1 MNDQKPQIIIREYA
15 RNYGS
20 LSIIF
25 GFIGIFIL
33 SFLLSPIAFI
43 FGILALTNKEYIAGI
58 IGILFSIF
66 GVLTSPLLMA
76 LIYMPT
82 ITYIHFASF
91 FDMNIDEQVSV
102 HQILKHQRDEIVS
115 IDPTVEAFNLG
126 ANDGIAAGQSV
137 FHLHI
142 HLFPR
147 RVGDIENPRGGVRG
161 VIPSKQKYVKK

>member
-1 MNDQKPQIIIREYA
+1 MNDQKPQIIIREYV

-82 ITYIHFASF
+82 ITYIH
-91 FDMNIDEQVSV
+91 N
-102 HQILKHQRDEIVS
+102 
-115 IDPTVEAFNLG
+115 
-126 ANDGIAAGQSV
+126 
-137 FHLHI
+137 
-142 HLFPR
+142 
-147 RVGDIENPRGGVRG
+147 G
-161 VIPSKQKYVKK
+161 VIL

>member
-1 MNDQKPQIIIREYA
+1 MNDQKTQIIIREYA

-43 FGILALTNKEYIAGI
+43 FGILAVINKEYIAGI

-82 ITYIHFASF
+82 ITYMHNG
-91 FDMNIDEQVSV
+91 MM
-102 HQILKHQRDEIVS
+102 L
-115 IDPTVEAFNLG
+115 
-126 ANDGIAAGQSV
+126 
-137 FHLHI
+137 
-142 HLFPR
+142 
-147 RVGDIENPRGGVRG
+147 
-161 VIPSKQKYVKK
+161 

>member
-1 MNDQKPQIIIREYA
+1 MNDQKPQIIIREYV

-82 ITYIHFASF
+82 ITYIH
-91 FDMNIDEQVSV
+91 N
-102 HQILKHQRDEIVS
+102 
-115 IDPTVEAFNLG
+115 
-126 ANDGIAAGQSV
+126 
-137 FHLHI
+137 
-142 HLFPR
+142 
-147 RVGDIENPRGGVRG
+147 GVML
-161 VIPSKQKYVKK
+161 

>member
-1 MNDQKPQIIIREYA
+1 MNGQKPQIIIREYV
-15 RNYGS
+15 RTYGS

-82 ITYIHFASF
+82 ITYIH
-91 FDMNIDEQVSV
+91 N
-102 HQILKHQRDEIVS
+102 
-115 IDPTVEAFNLG
+115 
-126 ANDGIAAGQSV
+126 GIM
-137 FHLHI
+137 L
-142 HLFPR
+142 
-147 RVGDIENPRGGVRG
+147 
-161 VIPSKQKYVKK
+161 

>member
-1 MNDQKPQIIIREYA
+1 MNNQKPQIIIREYV

-82 ITYIHFASF
+82 ITYIH
-91 FDMNIDEQVSV
+91 N
-102 HQILKHQRDEIVS
+102 
-115 IDPTVEAFNLG
+115 
-126 ANDGIAAGQSV
+126 
-137 FHLHI
+137 
-142 HLFPR
+142 
-147 RVGDIENPRGGVRG
+147 GVML
-161 VIPSKQKYVKK
+161 

>member
-1 MNDQKPQIIIREYA
+1 MNDQKPQIIIREYV

-43 FGILALTNKEYIAGI
+43 FGTLALTNKEYIAGI

-76 LIYMPT
+76 LIHMPT
-82 ITYIHFASF
+82 ITYIH
-91 FDMNIDEQVSV
+91 N
-102 HQILKHQRDEIVS
+102 
-115 IDPTVEAFNLG
+115 
-126 ANDGIAAGQSV
+126 
-137 FHLHI
+137 
-142 HLFPR
+142 
-147 RVGDIENPRGGVRG
+147 GVML
-161 VIPSKQKYVKK
+161 

>member
-1 MNDQKPQIIIREYA
+1 MNNQKPQIIIREYV

-76 LIYMPT
+76 LIHMPT
-82 ITYIHFASF
+82 ITYIH
-91 FDMNIDEQVSV
+91 N
-102 HQILKHQRDEIVS
+102 
-115 IDPTVEAFNLG
+115 
-126 ANDGIAAGQSV
+126 
-137 FHLHI
+137 
-142 HLFPR
+142 
-147 RVGDIENPRGGVRG
+147 GVML
-161 VIPSKQKYVKK
+161 

>member
-1 MNDQKPQIIIREYA
+1 MNGQKPQIIIREYV

-82 ITYIHFASF
+82 ITYIH
-91 FDMNIDEQVSV
+91 N
-102 HQILKHQRDEIVS
+102 
-115 IDPTVEAFNLG
+115 
-126 ANDGIAAGQSV
+126 
-137 FHLHI
+137 
-142 HLFPR
+142 
-147 RVGDIENPRGGVRG
+147 GVML
-161 VIPSKQKYVKK
+161 